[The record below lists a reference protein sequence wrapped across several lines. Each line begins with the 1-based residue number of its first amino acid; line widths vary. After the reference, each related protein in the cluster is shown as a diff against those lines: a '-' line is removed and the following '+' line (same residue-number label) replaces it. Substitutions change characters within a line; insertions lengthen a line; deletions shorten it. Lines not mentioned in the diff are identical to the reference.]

1 MIQISEIL
9 SNTRESSGVSLEEV
23 SKDLEIPILILE
35 QIEKGNIGAFKDI
48 FVLKEYIENY
58 SKYLGLNPNEVIDE
72 FNEYMFEK
80 TSKIPMDE
88 IKKAAREKAEAEEK
102 EDKIAS
108 PYTKAAPKSSDKQFI
123 ITIIIIVF
131 LVILA
136 IFWSVKQIT
145 VGNMTTSIMTYLK

>member
-1 MIQISEIL
+1 MIEISEIL

-23 SKDLEIPILILE
+23 SKDLEIPILILK
-35 QIEKGNIGAFKDI
+35 QIEEGNIGAFKDI

-72 FNEYMFEK
+72 FNEFMFEK

-102 EDKIAS
+102 EDKISS

-123 ITIIIIVF
+123 ITLIIIVV

-136 IFWSVKQIT
+136 IFWSIKQIT
-145 VGNMTTSIMTYLK
+145 